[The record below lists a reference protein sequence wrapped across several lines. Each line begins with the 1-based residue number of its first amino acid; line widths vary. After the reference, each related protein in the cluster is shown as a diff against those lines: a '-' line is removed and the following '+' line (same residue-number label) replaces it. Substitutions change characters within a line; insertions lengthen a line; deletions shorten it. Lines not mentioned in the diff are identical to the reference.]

1 MKREMLFLGL
11 SSLFL
16 FGCTSKVEELTYA
29 DIENKIGN
37 YEDFI
42 LLITSKNC
50 SHCQNLKKTI
60 KASSYDFN
68 VYNIDIDSIIK
79 GVENNDLESIEIYKK
94 LATQIDYSFSNVTSY
109 SLNETYESFVG
120 MDYEAMYGK
129 DTHLKDY
136 INIVFP
142 LTFFYNDG
150 EIINFEVGD
159 FSYTLDKV
167 FEKYN
172 IEKDK
177 IKEPIDVEKY
187 LTFINFNELKIKI
200 ENKEDFIFILSSEE
214 CSYCNKQYKD
224 LKAFIPSL
232 PYNFTC
238 FNIDDVLINLEV
250 DDNNKPYNQEKYE
263 EAKTQYR
270 YFASLIE
277 SVWNYQKDTVYVEE
291 MNTDRFGEKEPSV
304 VYPVTFMFINGEVSK
319 EFSYLGYGWS
329 EELDTYKS
337 FVNLFN
343 SVKDF

>member
-16 FGCTSKVEELTYA
+16 FGCTSKVEELTYS

-60 KASSYDFN
+60 KESSYDFN
-68 VYNIDIDSIIK
+68 IYNIDIDSIIK
-79 GVENNDLESIEIYKK
+79 GVENNDLEQIETYKK

-109 SLNETYESFVG
+109 SLNETYEKYLG
-120 MDYEAMYGK
+120 MNYEAMYGK
-129 DTHLKDY
+129 DEHLEGY

-177 IKEPIDVEKY
+177 EKEPIDVEKY
-187 LTFINFNELKIKI
+187 LTFIKFNELKIKI
-200 ENKEDFIFILSSEE
+200 ENKEDFIFILSSNE
-214 CSYCNKQYKD
+214 CSYCNKQYND
-224 LKAFIPSL
+224 LRAYIPSL

-238 FNIDDVLINLEV
+238 FNVDDILINLEV
-250 DDNNKPYNQEKYE
+250 NESNDPLFE
-263 EAKTQYR
+263 EAKMQYR

-277 SVWNYQKDTVYVEE
+277 SVWNYQKEVPYIDE
-291 MNTDRFGEKEPSV
+291 MNTDRFGEREPSV
-304 VYPVTFMFINGEVSK
+304 VYPVTFIFINGEVSK

-329 EELDTYKS
+329 ENLDKYKS
-337 FVNLFN
+337 FINLFN